1 MKDLPAVRRLEAQ
14 LRRDGV
20 DVLLVNI
27 HTEPGLTLIDRYQFE
42 FSPTYILFDGSGM
55 EIWRSNRQPSRDL
68 IRSEI
73 ARQN

>member
-27 HTEPGLTLIDRYQFE
+27 HTEPGLTLTDRYQFQV
-42 FSPTYILFDGSGM
+42 SPTYIMFDGSGA
-55 EIWRSNRQPSRDL
+55 EIWRSNRQPDRGL
-68 IRSEI
+68 ILSQS
-73 ARQN
+73 AR